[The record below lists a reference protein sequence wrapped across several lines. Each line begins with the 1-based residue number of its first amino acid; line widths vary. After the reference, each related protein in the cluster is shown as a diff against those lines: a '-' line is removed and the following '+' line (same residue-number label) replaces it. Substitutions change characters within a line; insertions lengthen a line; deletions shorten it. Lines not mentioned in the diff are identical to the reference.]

1 MDQNTPARF
10 FAAFNDIEQFLRQA
24 INAKNSDSFWWIVD
38 RAHEKH
44 MLNKRQT
51 EMLKDFGNLRNA
63 IAHGRYYDDEPLA
76 SPHPR
81 VVEQLEKLRE
91 LLTSPPNALAVL
103 GSSEV
108 VTLEADA
115 DIRQALKL
123 IAHKGYSQIPVYSG
137 ENYANL
143 LTTNVVARWIAAD
156 LADDNHVTSVAV
168 GKVLEYAEAGD
179 RAAFLPRT
187 ATAQEALD
195 ALTELAKDGTH
206 PCALIFTED
215 GAKNKRPLGI
225 ATPTDLAVLVD
236 ALEWE

>member
-1 MDQNTPARF
+1 
-10 FAAFNDIEQFLRQA
+10 
-24 INAKNSDSFWWIVD
+24 
-38 RAHEKH
+38 
-44 MLNKRQT
+44 
-51 EMLKDFGNLRNA
+51 MLKDFGNLRNA

-123 IAHKGYSQIPVYSG
+123 IAHNGYSQIPVYSG

-156 LADDNHVTSVAV
+156 LADDNHVISVAV
-168 GKVLEYAEAGD
+168 GKVLKYAEAGD

-215 GAKNKRPLGI
+215 GAKNKRPLSI